1 MPVSV
6 VVGGQFGSEGKGKV
20 ALEIARRRKARGVVR
35 VGGSNSGHTA
45 VAEDG
50 RVHALRQI
58 PAAAL
63 APDVLVILPP
73 GNLIDIA
80 VFQRE
85 VSALGL
91 TRDRVVVDPMAT
103 VITEEDALAERNA
116 GMASSLGST
125 QSGTGA
131 ALLRRISRQG
141 DGFGVQASDYPEL
154 HTFLGDTSVVMRRM
168 LDAGQR
174 IVVEGTQG
182 FGLSVLHG
190 GFYPKAT
197 SRDTTAAAFVGEA
210 GLSPL
215 DVDDVTMVLRTFPIR
230 VAGNSGPLFA
240 ETTWARVAKQAGLPE
255 DFCERTT
262 VTGKVR
268 RVGLF
273 DSEIV
278 RRAMAVNTPT
288 DIVLNHVDYVD
299 AEVRQGHFTSFTRN
313 FIRSIEKKIGR
324 KLSWLGTGP
333 ASLVPRSS
341 LDASNSSGK
350 QLNHFEMLSP
360 A

>member
-1 MPVSV
+1 V
-6 VVGGQFGSEGKGKV
+6 V
-20 ALEIARRRKARGVVR
+20 
-35 VGGSNSGHTA
+35 
-45 VAEDG
+45 
-50 RVHALRQI
+50 
-58 PAAAL
+58 
-63 APDVLVILPP
+63 LPP

-85 VSALGL
+85 VAALGL
-91 TRDRVVVDPMAT
+91 TPDRVVVDPKAT
-103 VITEEDALAERNA
+103 VITEEDTLAEWNA

-154 HTFLGDTSVVMRRM
+154 EAFLGDTSVVMRRM

-262 VTGKVR
+262 VTGKIR

-273 DSEIV
+273 DSQIV
-278 RRAMAVNTPT
+278 RRAITVNNPT

-299 AEVRQGHFTSFTRN
+299 AEVREGHFTSFTRT
-313 FIRSIEKKIGR
+313 FILSIEKKIGR

-333 ASLVPRSS
+333 ASLVPRSALS
-341 LDASNSSGK
+341 SRNNSGK
-350 QLNHFEMLSP
+350 KLNHFEMLSP

>member
-1 MPVSV
+1 
-6 VVGGQFGSEGKGKV
+6 
-20 ALEIARRRKARGVVR
+20 
-35 VGGSNSGHTA
+35 
-45 VAEDG
+45 
-50 RVHALRQI
+50 
-58 PAAAL
+58 
-63 APDVLVILPP
+63 VILPP
-73 GNLIDIA
+73 GNLIDVS

-85 VSALGL
+85 VASLGL
-91 TRDRVVVDPMAT
+91 TPDRVVVDPMAT

-116 GMASSLGST
+116 RMASSLGST

-141 DGFGVQASDYPEL
+141 DGLGVQASDYPEL
-154 HTFLGDTSVVMRRM
+154 KAFLGDTSVVMRRM

-230 VAGNSGPLFA
+230 VAGNSGPLFG

-255 DFCERTT
+255 NFCERTT

-268 RVGLF
+268 RVGHF
-273 DSEIV
+273 DPEIV
-278 RRAMAVNTPT
+278 RRAIAVNNPSQ
-288 DIVLNHVDYVD
+288 IVLNHVDYVD
-299 AEVRQGHFTSFTRN
+299 AEVREGHFTNFARN
-313 FIRSIEKKIGR
+313 FVRNIEEKIGR

-333 ASLVPRSS
+333 ASLVPRAALNAKKSS
-341 LDASNSSGK
+341 SVKLD
-350 QLNHFEMLSP
+350 HFEMLSP

>member
-20 ALEIARRRKARGVVR
+20 SLEIARRRRARGVVR

-45 VAEDG
+45 VAQDG
-50 RVHALRQI
+50 HVHALRQI

-85 VSALGL
+85 VASLEL
-91 TRDRVVVDPMAT
+91 TPDRVVVDPMAT
-103 VITEEDALAERNA
+103 VITEEDALTEQNA

-154 HTFLGDTSVVMRRM
+154 QAYLGDTSALMRRM

-215 DVDDVTMVLRTFPIR
+215 DVDDVTMVVRTFPIR
-230 VAGNSGPLFA
+230 VAGNSGPLFG

-262 VTGKVR
+262 VTGNIR
-268 RVGLF
+268 RVGHF
-273 DSEIV
+273 DPEIV
-278 RRAMAVNTPT
+278 RRAIAVNNPSQ
-288 DIVLNHVDYVD
+288 IVLNHVDYVD
-299 AEVRQGHFTSFTRN
+299 AEVREGHFTNFARN
-313 FIRSIEKKIGR
+313 FVRNIEETIDR

-333 ASLVPRSS
+333 ASLVPRAA
-341 LDASNSSGK
+341 LDTKKNSSRK
-350 QLNHFEMLSP
+350 LDQFEMLSP